1 MGAKVILVYGST
13 TGNTEMLAEHVAAGL
28 ERGLA
33 SVTVKNVTEASVD
46 ELADYDAIVFGCSTW
61 GEGDLQDDF
70 VDFHEAMNGVSLEGK
85 KAAVFGPGDSEEYPD
100 SFCKAVD
107 ILEETLKK
115 CGAEIVAE
123 GLKVDG
129 DVEPAF
135 EDAEAWGLKVAKAL

>member
-46 ELADYDAIVFGCSTW
+46 ELADYDTIVFGCSTW

-70 VDFHEAMNGVSLEGK
+70 VDFHEAMEGISSVYPSYTGV
-85 KAAVFGPGDSEEYPD
+85 
-100 SFCKAVD
+100 
-107 ILEETLKK
+107 
-115 CGAEIVAE
+115 
-123 GLKVDG
+123 
-129 DVEPAF
+129 
-135 EDAEAWGLKVAKAL
+135 

>member
-85 KAAVFGPGDSEEYPD
+85 RQRFLV
-100 SFCKAVD
+100 
-107 ILEETLKK
+107 L
-115 CGAEIVAE
+115 EIVRNTPTRSARRWIYSRRHSRNAVPKSS
-123 GLKVDG
+123 LK
-129 DVEPAF
+129 
-135 EDAEAWGLKVAKAL
+135 LSLIHI